1 MRRLPFPYCFESQVN
16 SCRQVQIC
24 LRTAASM
31 PQRHFLGRWLRLNI
45 LPGPW
50 KREIATAS
58 AGFEVTGR
66 VGRHFSLHAS
76 SEAPLPES
84 SAEKI
89 MGTIANWVDIQ
100 FRERASCWATI
111 QSSRSFCW
119 LTFLDTQAAS
129 GTISLGGHGEIR
141 TASQSL
147 GMAQRC
153 LRDSVR
159 GSQTTPS
166 PPYHLHRS
174 LSRLVLP
181 YIHQFIRRHHFDDSG
196 RITGTRNLAMD
207 RSQSPEIFRLDR
219 GDQALPN
226 PALALQQDVAPLPL
240 PLVFVIRVFLPM
252 H

>member
-1 MRRLPFPYCFESQVN
+1 MSETRQGNTQAISDAINLAANDEKLTKERGELAHFTSKSFLSVGTELHVLGHVVGSDRIGGVSPFGHGSDETLPFPYCFESQVN

-24 LRTAASM
+24 LKTAASM
-31 PQRHFLGRWLRLNI
+31 PQRHCFGRWLRLNI

-129 GTISLGGHGEIR
+129 GTISLCGHGEIR

-147 GMAQRC
+147 GMA
-153 LRDSVR
+153 
-159 GSQTTPS
+159 
-166 PPYHLHRS
+166 
-174 LSRLVLP
+174 
-181 YIHQFIRRHHFDDSG
+181 
-196 RITGTRNLAMD
+196 
-207 RSQSPEIFRLDR
+207 
-219 GDQALPN
+219 
-226 PALALQQDVAPLPL
+226 
-240 PLVFVIRVFLPM
+240 
-252 H
+252 